1 MKKPFNVKKFYRR
14 TFLVIY
20 DIISVILASY
30 LALMIRYGFSLA
42 EIPEHF
48 MKPITDFLPLSI
60 VITLVVLYIFR
71 MYNSLWA
78 YAGETELQNLIC
90 ACIISSALQAV
101 GLQFFRFYGRQAVP
115 SSYYFLYMFLLIS
128 FIFASRFSY
137 RFLRSLKHKNQNRK
151 NAISVMIIGAGEAA
165 NVIIK
170 EIVNSNFS
178 TMVIRCIIDD
188 DKGKWGKFMESRLQ
202 AVVIRS

>member
-1 MKKPFNVKKFYRR
+1 MYKRQWRHRAGSFPILKPLPDWEVRLTVKAYSCLLYTSVKKFYRR

-48 MKPITDFLPLSI
+48 MKPITDFLPFSI
-60 VITLVVLYIFR
+60 VITLIVLYIFR

-101 GLQFFRFYGRQAVP
+101 GLQFFRFYGRQACL
-115 SSYYFLYMFLLIS
+115 LYTS
-128 FIFASRFSY
+128 
-137 RFLRSLKHKNQNRK
+137 LR
-151 NAISVMIIGAGEAA
+151 MW
-165 NVIIK
+165 
-170 EIVNSNFS
+170 
-178 TMVIRCIIDD
+178 M
-188 DKGKWGKFMESRLQ
+188 
-202 AVVIRS
+202 